1 MSLEET
7 IKGAMSEA
15 GMVEDTSGAEDSGS
29 EVDDLTPE
37 ADNTD
42 NTVDL
47 ATDEAVDDSGE
58 PDAKP
63 AKPLAAE
70 KVEEPKKEEPK
81 PLADDDLGPEKD
93 KHGRENR
100 LPHSRVKV
108 MVSKAEERGYTKA
121 KTEYEPKLQEV
132 TTRTKQYEDR
142 LEAISNVETI
152 MFDHPD
158 KFIEILPTLNPRY
171 AEILTAA
178 KKAQQEEAPVLDGTP
193 EALEKRLVW
202 EREQAKRD
210 ALRELDPIVKDHQ
223 AAQRNAALRPQ
234 LEAKLQQAV
243 EQWPGFADNADAIL
257 TIMREDRLN
266 AERTRGRTKHTLET
280 AYSQVM
286 LDSIK
291 KQQESSK
298 VSREALEKEIREKVI
313 AELKAAPAATNLV
326 AGKTKPVTDAAAPKS
341 REDLI
346 KQAIRKAGLK

>member
-15 GMVEDTSGAEDSGS
+15 GMVEDTSGAEDSGG

-42 NTVDL
+42 NDVDI
-47 ATDEAVDDSGE
+47 ATDESVDAAGE
-58 PDAKP
+58 PEAKA

-171 AEILTAA
+171 AEILMAA

-193 EALEKRLVW
+193 EALEKRLAW

-210 ALRELDPIVKDHQ
+210 ALKELDPIVKEHQ
-223 AAQRNAALRPQ
+223 AAKRNEVLRPQ
-234 LEAKLQQAV
+234 MEAKLQDAV
-243 EQWPGFADNADAIL
+243 DQWPGFADNADAIL
-257 TIMREDRLN
+257 KVMQDDRIN
-266 AERTRGRTKHTLET
+266 ASRTRGRMKHTLET
-280 AYSQVM
+280 AYAQV
-286 LDSIK
+286 LLGKIK
-291 KQQESSK
+291 ESQESAK
-298 VSREALEKEIREKVI
+298 VDRDKLEQEIRAKVI

-326 AGKTKPVTDAAAPKS
+326 AGKSKPVTDTAPKS

-346 KQAIRKAGLK
+346 KQAMRKAGIK